1 MLGKKLSNYLK
12 YTPAQFLDSLV
23 KHTQFLYS
31 DELFLKLRYRCNM
44 GCWPDL
50 KHPKKFTEK
59 MQWLKLYDRKDEY
72 TKLVDKITV
81 KQFVGSVISKDI
93 IIPTL
98 GVWNNFD
105 DIDFNILP
113 NEFVLKTNHSGGSTG
128 VVICKD
134 KTNFDI
140 NHARKLLNSSLKS
153 NSYYTTKEWPY
164 KNVKPQILA
173 ETLLHS
179 DNGKDLADYKF
190 FCFHGVPRMMFIA
203 SDRTDSRKE
212 TKFDFYDMEF
222 HHLPFIN
229 GHPNSTEPIAKPT
242 KFDEMV
248 RLSKILSKNIPHV
261 RVDFYEANNMVYFG
275 ELTFYHYSGWVPFKP
290 AVWDRII
297 GDWLQLPT
305 IENDY

>member
-128 VVICKD
+128 VVICND
-134 KTNFDI
+134 KRNFDI
-140 NHARKLLNSSLKS
+140 SHARKLLNSSLKS
-153 NSYYTTKEWPY
+153 NSYYTTKEWTY
-164 KNVKPQILA
+164 KNIKPKIFA

-179 DNGKDLADYKF
+179 DNGKDLTDYKF
-190 FCFHGVPRMMFIA
+190 YCFHGIPTYCQVISNRRTNETIDFFDTNWIHQSFYGLNPKCKQSIVPIEKPQNYKLMLDIA
-203 SDRTDSRKE
+203 RTLSQNI
-212 TKFDFYDMEF
+212 
-222 HHLPFIN
+222 PFVRVDLYNIN
-229 GHPNSTEPIAKPT
+229 GHI
-242 KFDEMV
+242 
-248 RLSKILSKNIPHV
+248 
-261 RVDFYEANNMVYFG
+261 YFG
-275 ELTFYHYSGWVPFKP
+275 EITFYPASGFGVFTPT
-290 AVWDRII
+290 AWDLTLGQKIT
-297 GDWLQLPT
+297 LAHSL
-305 IENDY
+305 YK